1 MTVTISGKNV
11 EVDAKLRSHVEARV
25 AEAVT
30 KYFDGGYKCQVVFD
44 KEGPRY
50 RADCTVHLDTGIVL
64 QASGTGQEVLF
75 GFEQAADRIEK
86 RLRRYKRKLKDHYVG
101 QGISKEEAAS
111 ATYTVFA
118 TAEEDEELEADA
130 APVVVAETSRPVKT
144 MTVSMAVMQLELVDA
159 PVVVF
164 RNAGHGGVNVVYRRS
179 DGNVGWV
186 DPALDGASK

>member
-11 EVDAKLRSHVEARV
+11 DVDAKLRSHVEARMD
-25 AEAVT
+25 EAVT
-30 KYFDGGYKCQVVFD
+30 KYFDGGYKSQVVFE
-44 KEGPRY
+44 KEGPGY

-64 QASGTGQEVLF
+64 QASGAAQECLF

-101 QGISKEEAAS
+101 AGISKEEAAS
-111 ATYTVFA
+111 AAYTVFA
-118 TAEEDEELEADA
+118 TPEPEVELEADA
-130 APVVVAETSRPVKT
+130 APVVVAETSKPIKT

-164 RNAGHGGVNVVYRRS
+164 RNAANGGINVVYRRA
-179 DGNVGWV
+179 DGHVGWV
-186 DPALDGASK
+186 DPALGAVSS